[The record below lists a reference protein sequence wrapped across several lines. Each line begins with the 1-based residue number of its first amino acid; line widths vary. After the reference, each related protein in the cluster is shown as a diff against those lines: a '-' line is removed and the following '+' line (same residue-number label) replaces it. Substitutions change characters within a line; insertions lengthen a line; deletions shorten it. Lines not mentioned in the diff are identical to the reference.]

1 MILNPIPTKSRLF
14 YGWYVLAASFLI
26 LFLSSGARFTVGI
39 AFKPL
44 IAEFGW
50 SRSAVSLAVFLNMA
64 FYSLSVIA
72 TGKLY
77 DRFGPKWV
85 IILSTILV
93 SSGYMLIALTQTLWH
108 FLVLYGVVAAMGLG
122 GTTVPIFAALMS
134 KWFEKRRGLT
144 ISLALSGNCLGQFAL
159 VPLFTA
165 LITDYGWR
173 ASHLWIGFMMLVLN
187 LSLTFLVIRGDP
199 EDLGVVPYGRKE
211 ETAGPS
217 FLGDP
222 EESPPVRDMGLREA
236 MRTSSFWFFVLFMFV
251 CGSGDFLMTTH
262 LIPMVTD
269 FGIPAVTASNM
280 LAWFGLLSLAGIL
293 VAGPASDLIGDKI
306 PIALTFLLRVFAFL
320 LVIGYQNLISFYV
333 FALVFGFTFLVTAP
347 LTPTLVGRLYGFSHV
362 GVLSGFITT
371 VHHLGGGV
379 AAWGGGVLFDLTG
392 SYQTVLTISAVMAA
406 IAVVSA
412 MLIRQR
418 REAPRTKASAPTRIS
433 NTAPASR

>member
-1 MILNPIPTKSRLF
+1 MISNQTPQKSRLF

-64 FYSLSVIA
+64 VYSLSVIA

-85 IILSTILV
+85 IIVSTILV

-108 FLVLYGVVAAMGLG
+108 FLVLYGVVAALGLG

-159 VPLFTA
+159 VPLFST

-173 ASHLWIGFMMLVLN
+173 ASHLWIGLMMLVLN
-187 LSLTFLVIRGDP
+187 LGLTFLVIRGDP

-211 ETAGPS
+211 ESRSPS
-217 FLGDP
+217 LIDDA
-222 EESPPVRDMGLREA
+222 EEGPPVRDMGLRDA
-236 MRTSSFWFFVLFMFV
+236 MRTSSFWLFVLFMFV

-262 LIPMVTD
+262 MIPMVTD

-320 LVIGYQNLISFYV
+320 LVIAYQNLTSFYV
-333 FALVFGFTFLVTAP
+333 FALVFGFSYLVTAP

-371 VHHLGGGV
+371 VHHFGGGF

-392 SYQTVLTISAVMAA
+392 SYQAVLVISAILAA
-406 IAVVSA
+406 IAAVST

-418 REAPRTKASAPTRIS
+418 REAVS
-433 NTAPASR
+433 

>member
-1 MILNPIPTKSRLF
+1 MTINRDPKKSRIF

-26 LFLSSGARFTVGI
+26 LFLSSGARYTIGI

-85 IILSTILV
+85 IILSTLFV
-93 SSGYMLIALTQTLWH
+93 SSGYMLMALSQTLWH
-108 FLVLYGVVAAMGLG
+108 FLFLYGVIAAVGLG

-144 ISLALSGNCLGQFAL
+144 ISLALSGSCLGQFAL
-159 VPLFTA
+159 VPLFTT
-165 LITDYGWR
+165 LIADYGWR
-173 ASHLWIGFMMLVLN
+173 GSHFWIGVMMLVLN
-187 LSLTFLVIRGDP
+187 LGLTFLVIRGDP
-199 EDLGVVPYGRKE
+199 EDLGVIPYGRKE
-211 ETAGPS
+211 KSVNAS
-217 FLGDP
+217 SHGDA
-222 EESPPVRDMGLREA
+222 EESLPGKDLGLREA
-236 MRTSSFWFFVLFMFV
+236 MRTSSFWLFVLFMFV
-251 CGSGDFLMTTH
+251 CGSGDFLVTTH

-269 FGIPAVTASNM
+269 YGIPAATAGNM
-280 LAWFGLLSLAGIL
+280 LAWFGLLSLGGIL
-293 VAGPASDLIGDKI
+293 VAGPASDLIGDRI
-306 PIALTFLLRVFAFL
+306 PIALTFLLRVLAFL
-320 LVIGYQNLISFYV
+320 LVLRYQTMVSFYV

-371 VHHLGGGV
+371 LHHLGGGV

-392 SYQTVLTISAVMAA
+392 SYQAALGISAVMAA
-406 IAVVSA
+406 IAVVSV
-412 MLIRQR
+412 MLIREK
-418 REAPRTKASAPTRIS
+418 REAVS
-433 NTAPASR
+433 

>member
-1 MILNPIPTKSRLF
+1 MISNQTAQKSRLF

-64 FYSLSVIA
+64 VYSLSVIA

-85 IILSTILV
+85 IIVSTLFL

-108 FLVLYGVVAAMGLG
+108 FLVLYGVVAALGLG

-159 VPLFTA
+159 VPLFST

-173 ASHLWIGFMMLVLN
+173 ASHLWIGLMMLVLN
-187 LSLTFLVIRGDP
+187 LGLTFLVIRGDP
-199 EDLGVVPYGRKE
+199 EDLGVVPYGRKDE
-211 ETAGPS
+211 SRSPS
-217 FLGDP
+217 LIDDA
-222 EESPPVRDMGLREA
+222 EDTPPVRDMGLRDA
-236 MRTSSFWFFVLFMFV
+236 MRTSSFWLFVLFMFV

-262 LIPMVTD
+262 MIPMVTD

-320 LVIGYQNLISFYV
+320 LVIAYQNLTSFYV
-333 FALVFGFTFLVTAP
+333 FALIFGFSYLVTAP

-371 VHHLGGGV
+371 VHHLGGGF
-379 AAWGGGVLFDLTG
+379 AAWGGGVLFDMTG
-392 SYQTVLTISAVMAA
+392 SYQAVLVISAILAA
-406 IAVVSA
+406 IAAVST

-418 REAPRTKASAPTRIS
+418 RQVVS
-433 NTAPASR
+433 

>member
-1 MILNPIPTKSRLF
+1 MISNQTPKPSRIF

-26 LFLSSGARFTVGI
+26 LFLNSGARFTIGI

-64 FYSLSVIA
+64 FFSLSVIV
-72 TGKLY
+72 TGKGY

-85 IILSTILV
+85 IVISTILI
-93 SSGYMLIALTQTLWH
+93 SSGYMLIALTQRLWH
-108 FLVLYGVVAAMGLG
+108 FLFLYGVVAGVGLG
-122 GTTVPIFAALMS
+122 GTAVPIFAALMS

-159 VPLFTA
+159 VPLFTT

-173 ASHLWIGFMMLVLN
+173 ASHFWIGLMMLALN
-187 LSLTFLVIRGDP
+187 LGLTFLVIRGDP
-199 EDLGVVPYGRKE
+199 EDLGIVPYGRKE
-211 ETAGPS
+211 ESRNPS
-217 FLGDP
+217 SPNDI
-222 EESPPVRDMGLREA
+222 EETPPLRDMGLREA
-236 MRTSSFWFFVLFMFV
+236 MGTYSFWLFVLFMFV
-251 CGSGDFLMTTH
+251 CGSGDFLVTTH

-269 FGIPAVTASNM
+269 YGIPATTASNM

-306 PIALTFLLRVFAFL
+306 PIALTFLLRVLTFL
-320 LVIGYQNLISFYV
+320 LVIWYQNMISFYL

-371 VHHLGGGV
+371 IHHLGGGI
-379 AAWGGGVLFDLTG
+379 AAWGGGVVFDLTG
-392 SYQTVLTISAVMAA
+392 SYQTVLIISAVMAGIAA
-406 IAVVSA
+406 ISA

-418 REAPRTKASAPTRIS
+418 REAVS
-433 NTAPASR
+433 

>member
-1 MILNPIPTKSRLF
+1 MISNQTPQKSFVF

-26 LFLSSGARFTVGI
+26 LFLSSGARFTIGI
-39 AFKPL
+39 SFKPL

-50 SRSAVSLAVFLNMA
+50 SRSSLSLSVFLNMA
-64 FYSLSVIA
+64 VYSLSVIA

-85 IILSTILV
+85 IVISTILV

-122 GTTVPIFAALMS
+122 GTTVPIVAALMS

-159 VPLFTA
+159 VPLFTT
-165 LITDYGWR
+165 LIAEYGWR
-173 ASHLWIGFMMLVLN
+173 ASHFWIGLMMLVLN
-187 LSLTFLVIRGDP
+187 LGLTFLVIRGDP
-199 EDLGVVPYGRKE
+199 EDLGVAPYGRKE
-211 ETAGPS
+211 ESAIVSAPGEARSVP
-217 FLGDP
+217 L
-222 EESPPVRDMGLREA
+222 VKDMGLGDA
-236 MRTSSFWFFVLFMFV
+236 MRTSSFWLFVLFMFI
-251 CGSGDFLMTTH
+251 CGSGDFLITTH
-262 LIPMVTD
+262 MIPMVTD
-269 FGIPAVTASNM
+269 VGIPAATASNM
-280 LAWFGLLSLAGIL
+280 LAWLGLLSLAGIL

-320 LVIGYQNLISFYV
+320 LVIAYQNMVSFYV

-347 LTPTLVGRLYGFSHV
+347 LTPTLVGRLYGFSHI

-371 VHHLGGGV
+371 IHHLGGGV

-392 SYQTVLTISAVMAA
+392 SYQAVLIISAVMAA
-406 IAVVSA
+406 IAVVSV
-412 MLIRQR
+412 MLIGR
-418 REAPRTKASAPTRIS
+418 RPEGTS
-433 NTAPASR
+433 

>member
-1 MILNPIPTKSRLF
+1 MISNSAQRQSRIF

-26 LFLSSGARFTVGI
+26 LFLSSGARFTIGI

-50 SRSAVSLAVFLNMA
+50 SRSAVSLAALLNMT
-64 FYSLSVIA
+64 FFSLSVIA
-72 TGKLY
+72 TGKWY

-93 SSGYMLIALTQTLWH
+93 SGGYMLIALTQTLWH

-159 VPLFTA
+159 VPLFTT

-173 ASHLWIGFMMLVLN
+173 ASHFWIGLMMLVLN
-187 LSLTFLVIRGDP
+187 LGLTFLVIRGDP
-199 EDLGVVPYGRKE
+199 EDLGVVPYGRIE
-211 ETAGPS
+211 DSASPFSHDDTVT
-217 FLGDP
+217 
-222 EESPPVRDMGLREA
+222 SPPMRDMGLREA
-236 MRTSSFWFFVLFMFV
+236 MGTSSFWLFVLFMFV
-251 CGSGDFLMTTH
+251 CGSGDFLVTTH

-269 FGIPAVTASNM
+269 YGIPAPTASNM

-306 PIALTFLLRVFAFL
+306 PIAITFLLRVLAFL
-320 LVIGYQNLISFYV
+320 LVLKVQSMFSFYV
-333 FALVFGFTFLVTAP
+333 FALLFGFTFLVTAP

-371 VHHLGGGV
+371 IHHLGGGV

-392 SYQTVLTISAVMAA
+392 SYQTVLIISAVMAA
-406 IAVVSA
+406 IAAVSA

-418 REAPRTKASAPTRIS
+418 REVVS
-433 NTAPASR
+433 

>member
-1 MILNPIPTKSRLF
+1 MISNPTPGKSRIY

-26 LFLSSGARFTVGI
+26 LFLSSGARFTIGI

-50 SRSAVSLAVFLNMA
+50 SRSAVSLAAFLNMT
-64 FYSLSVIA
+64 FFSLSVVA
-72 TGKLY
+72 TGKWY

-85 IILSTILV
+85 IIVSTVLV

-108 FLVLYGVVAAMGLG
+108 FLFLYGVVAGVGLG
-122 GTTVPIFAALMS
+122 GSSVPIFAALMS

-159 VPLFTA
+159 VPLFTT

-173 ASHLWIGFMMLVLN
+173 VSHFWIGFMMLVLN
-187 LSLTFLVIRGDP
+187 LALTFLVIRGDP

-211 ETAGPS
+211 ESASPS
-217 FLGDP
+217 SFDDAQ
-222 EESPPVRDMGLREA
+222 ESPQLKDMGLREA
-236 MRTSSFWFFVLFMFV
+236 MRTSSFWLFVLFMFV
-251 CGSGDFLMTTH
+251 CGSGDFLVTTH

-269 FGIPAVTASNM
+269 YGIPAVTASNM
-280 LAWFGLLSLAGIL
+280 LAWFGLLSLGGIL

-306 PIALTFLLRVFAFL
+306 PIALTFLVRVFAFL
-320 LVIGYQNLISFYV
+320 LVIAYQDLFSFYV

-371 VHHLGGGV
+371 IHHLGGGV
-379 AAWGGGVLFDLTG
+379 AAWGEGLSLT
-392 SYQTVLTISAVMAA
+392 
-406 IAVVSA
+406 
-412 MLIRQR
+412 
-418 REAPRTKASAPTRIS
+418 
-433 NTAPASR
+433 

>member
-1 MILNPIPTKSRLF
+1 MILNPTPSQSRLF

-64 FYSLSVIA
+64 VYSLSVIA

-85 IILSTILV
+85 IIVSTILV

-108 FLVLYGVVAAMGLG
+108 FLILYGVVAALGLG

-159 VPLFTA
+159 VPLFST

-173 ASHLWIGFMMLVLN
+173 ASHLWIGLMMLVLN
-187 LSLTFLVIRGDP
+187 LGLTFLVIRGDP

-211 ETAGPS
+211 ESRSPS
-217 FLGDP
+217 LIDDA
-222 EESPPVRDMGLREA
+222 EEGPPVRDMGLRDA
-236 MRTSSFWFFVLFMFV
+236 MRTSSFWLFVLFMFV

-262 LIPMVTD
+262 MIPMVTD

-320 LVIGYQNLISFYV
+320 LVIAYQNLTSFYV
-333 FALVFGFTFLVTAP
+333 FALVFGFSYLVTAP

-371 VHHLGGGV
+371 VHHFGGGF

-392 SYQTVLTISAVMAA
+392 SYQAVLVISAILAA
-406 IAVVSA
+406 IAAVST
-412 MLIRQR
+412 MLIRQKR
-418 REAPRTKASAPTRIS
+418 QVVS
-433 NTAPASR
+433 

>member
-1 MILNPIPTKSRLF
+1 MTSNQTPKKPRIF

-44 IAEFGW
+44 LADFGW
-50 SRSAVSLAVFLNMA
+50 SRSDVSLAVFLNMA
-64 FYSLSVIA
+64 VYSVSVIA
-72 TGKLY
+72 VGKLY

-85 IILSTILV
+85 IVASTILV

-108 FLVLYGVVAAMGLG
+108 FLALYGVVAALGLG

-159 VPLFTA
+159 VPLFST

-173 ASHLWIGFMMLVLN
+173 ASHFWIGLIMLVLN
-187 LSLTFLVIRGDP
+187 LGLTFLVIRGDP
-199 EDLGVVPYGRKE
+199 KDLGVVPHGRKE
-211 ETAGPS
+211 ESTSPS
-217 FLGDP
+217 FIDDT
-222 EESPPVRDMGLREA
+222 EEGPPVRDMGLREA
-236 MRTSSFWFFVLFMFV
+236 MQTSSFWLFVFFMFV

-262 LIPMVTD
+262 MIPMVTD
-269 FGIPAVTASNM
+269 FGIPAQTASNM

-320 LVIGYQNLISFYV
+320 LIIAFENLFSFYV
-333 FALVFGFTFLVTAP
+333 FALVFGFTFFVTAP

-362 GVLSGFITT
+362 GVLAGFITT
-371 VHHLGGGV
+371 VHHFGGGV

-392 SYQTVLTISAVMAA
+392 SYRAVLVLSAVMTAMAA
-406 IAVVSA
+406 VST
-412 MLIRQR
+412 MLIRQK
-418 REAPRTKASAPTRIS
+418 REGVS
-433 NTAPASR
+433 

>member
-1 MILNPIPTKSRLF
+1 MISNSTHRKSGIF

-26 LFLSSGARFTVGI
+26 LFLSSGARFTIGI

-64 FYSLSVIA
+64 IYSLSVIA
-72 TGKLY
+72 TGRWY

-85 IILSTILV
+85 IVFSTILV
-93 SSGYMLIALTQTLWH
+93 SSGYMLIALTQTLWQ

-122 GTTVPIFAALMS
+122 GTTAPIFAALMS

-144 ISLALSGNCLGQFAL
+144 ISLALSGNCLGQFVL
-159 VPLFTA
+159 VPLFTT

-173 ASHLWIGFMMLVLN
+173 ASHFWIGLMMLGLN
-187 LSLTFLVIRGDP
+187 LGLTFLVIRGDP
-199 EDLGVVPYGRKE
+199 EDLSVIPYGRKE
-211 ETAGPS
+211 ESAS
-217 FLGDP
+217 AFFLDDA
-222 EESPPVRDMGLREA
+222 EESPPARDMGLREA
-236 MRTSSFWFFVLFMFV
+236 MGTSSFWLFVLFMFV
-251 CGSGDFLMTTH
+251 CGSGDFLVTTH
-262 LIPMVTD
+262 MIPMVTD
-269 FGIPAVTASNM
+269 FGIPAFTASNM

-293 VAGPASDLIGDKI
+293 VAGPASDIIGDKI

-320 LVIGYQNLISFYV
+320 LVIWYQNLVSFYV

-371 VHHLGGGV
+371 IHHLGGGV

-392 SYQTVLTISAVMAA
+392 SYHAVLVISAVMAA

-412 MLIRQR
+412 LVIRQR
-418 REAPRTKASAPTRIS
+418 RETVS
-433 NTAPASR
+433 

>member
-1 MILNPIPTKSRLF
+1 MISNLNPSKSRIF

-26 LFLSSGARFTVGI
+26 LFLSSGARFTIGI

-50 SRSAVSLAVFLNMA
+50 SRSAVSLAAFLNMT
-64 FYSLSVIA
+64 FFSLSVIA
-72 TGKLY
+72 TGKWY

-159 VPLFTA
+159 VPLFTT

-173 ASHLWIGFMMLVLN
+173 ASHFWIGLMMLVLN
-187 LSLTFLVIRGDP
+187 LGLTFLVIRGDP

-211 ETAGPS
+211 ESAS
-217 FLGDP
+217 LLSRGDA
-222 EESPPVRDMGLREA
+222 EENPPVRDMGLREA
-236 MRTSSFWFFVLFMFV
+236 MGTSSFWLFVLFMFV
-251 CGSGDFLMTTH
+251 CGSGDFLVTTH

-269 FGIPAVTASNM
+269 HGIPAPTASNM

-306 PIALTFLLRVFAFL
+306 PIALTFLLRVLAFL
-320 LVIGYQNLISFYV
+320 LVLKVQSMVSFYV
-333 FALVFGFTFLVTAP
+333 FSLIFGFTFLVTAP

-371 VHHLGGGV
+371 IHHLGGGI

-392 SYQTVLTISAVMAA
+392 SYQTVLIISAVMAA
-406 IAVVSA
+406 IAAVSA

-418 REAPRTKASAPTRIS
+418 RETVS
-433 NTAPASR
+433 

>member
-1 MILNPIPTKSRLF
+1 MISNPIPRKSRIF

-26 LFLSSGARFTVGI
+26 LFLNSGARFTIGI

-44 IAEFGW
+44 LAEFGW

-64 FYSLSVIA
+64 FFSLSVIA

-85 IILSTILV
+85 IVTSTVLI
-93 SSGYMLIALTQTLWH
+93 SSGYMLVALTQTLWH
-108 FLVLYGVVAAMGLG
+108 FLFLYGVVAGVGLG
-122 GTTVPIFAALMS
+122 GTSVPIFAALMS
-134 KWFEKRRGLT
+134 KWFEKRRGLA

-159 VPLFTA
+159 VPLFTT
-165 LITDYGWR
+165 LIMETGWR
-173 ASHLWIGFMMLVLN
+173 ASHFWIGLMMLALN
-187 LSLTFLVIRGDP
+187 LGLTFLVIRGDP

-211 ETAGPS
+211 ESRSPFSHAHT
-217 FLGDP
+217 
-222 EESPPVRDMGLREA
+222 EEDPPVRDMGLREA
-236 MRTSSFWFFVLFMFV
+236 MGTYSFWLFVLFMFV
-251 CGSGDFLMTTH
+251 CGSGDFLVTTH

-269 FGIPAVTASNM
+269 YGIPAQTASNM

-306 PIALTFLLRVFAFL
+306 PIALTFLLRVLTFL
-320 LVIGYQNLISFYV
+320 LVIWTQNMASFYV

-371 VHHLGGGV
+371 LHHLGGGI
-379 AAWGGGVLFDLTG
+379 AAWGGGILFDLTG
-392 SYQTVLTISAVMAA
+392 SYQTVLIISAVMAG
-406 IAVVSA
+406 IAVVST

-418 REAPRTKASAPTRIS
+418 REVV
-433 NTAPASR
+433 

>member
-1 MILNPIPTKSRLF
+1 MISNSTPRPSRIF

-26 LFLSSGARFTVGI
+26 LFLSSGARFTIGI

-44 IAEFGW
+44 LAEFGW
-50 SRSAVSLAVFLNMA
+50 SRSDVSLAALLNMT
-64 FYSLSVIA
+64 FFSLSVIV
-72 TGKLY
+72 TGKWY

-85 IILSTILV
+85 IVVSTLLV

-108 FLVLYGVVAAMGLG
+108 FLLLYGVIAAMGLG

-159 VPLFTA
+159 VPVFTT
-165 LITDYGWR
+165 LITECGWR
-173 ASHLWIGFMMLVLN
+173 ASHFWIGCMMLVLN

-199 EDLGVVPYGRKE
+199 EDLGVIPYGRQE
-211 ETAGPS
+211 ANASPS
-217 FLGDP
+217 APGEAADRAAEKDLGL
-222 EESPPVRDMGLREA
+222 GEA
-236 MRTSSFWFFVLFMFV
+236 MRKPSFWLFTLFMFV
-251 CGSGDFLMTTH
+251 CGSGDFLVTTH
-262 LIPMVTD
+262 MIPMVTD

-280 LAWFGLLSLAGIL
+280 LAWFGLLGLAGIL
-293 VAGPASDLIGDKI
+293 AAGPASDLIGDKI
-306 PIALTFLLRVFAFL
+306 PIALTFLLRVFAFI
-320 LVIGYQNLISFYV
+320 LVIAYQNMVSFYV

-371 VHHLGGGV
+371 IHHLGGGI

-392 SYQTVLTISAVMAA
+392 SYRIVLIISAAMAA
-406 IAVVSA
+406 MAVVSV
-412 MLIRQR
+412 MLIRPR
-418 REAPRTKASAPTRIS
+418 RETAHPR
-433 NTAPASR
+433 

>member
-1 MILNPIPTKSRLF
+1 MISNSTQRRSPIF

-50 SRSAVSLAVFLNMA
+50 SRSSVSLAVFLNMA
-64 FYSLSVIA
+64 VYSLSVIA

-85 IILSTILV
+85 IVTSTILV

-108 FLVLYGVVAAMGLG
+108 FLVLYGVVAALGLG

-159 VPLFTA
+159 VPLFST

-173 ASHLWIGFMMLVLN
+173 ASHLWIGLMMLVLN
-187 LSLTFLVIRGDP
+187 LGLTFLVIRGDP
-199 EDLGVVPYGRKE
+199 EDLGVVPHGRKE
-211 ETAGPS
+211 ESTSPS
-217 FLGDP
+217 FIDHA
-222 EESPPVRDMGLREA
+222 EESPPVRDMGLRDA
-236 MRTSSFWFFVLFMFV
+236 MRTSSFWLFAVFMFV
-251 CGSGDFLMTTH
+251 CGSGDFLVTTH

-320 LVIGYQNLISFYV
+320 LVIAYQNLVSFYV
-333 FALVFGFTFLVTAP
+333 FALVFGFSFLVTAP

-362 GVLSGFITT
+362 GILSGFITT
-371 VHHLGGGV
+371 VHHLGGGI
-379 AAWGGGVLFDLTG
+379 AAWGGGVLYDMTG
-392 SYQTVLTISAVMAA
+392 SYQAVLVISAIMAA
-406 IAVVSA
+406 IAAVST

-418 REAPRTKASAPTRIS
+418 REMVS
-433 NTAPASR
+433 

>member
-1 MILNPIPTKSRLF
+1 MLMISNPTPRQSGIF

-50 SRSAVSLAVFLNMA
+50 SRSDVSLAVFLNMA
-64 FYSLSVIA
+64 VYSLSVIA

-85 IILSTILV
+85 IVASTLLV

-108 FLVLYGVVAAMGLG
+108 FLVLYGVVAALGLG

-144 ISLALSGNCLGQFAL
+144 ISLALSGNCLGHFAL
-159 VPLFTA
+159 VPLFSI
-165 LITDYGWR
+165 LIADCGWR
-173 ASHLWIGFMMLVLN
+173 ASHFWIGFMMLVLN
-187 LSLTFLVIRGDP
+187 LGLTFLVIRGDP
-199 EDLGVVPYGRKE
+199 EDLGVVPHGRKE
-211 ETAGPS
+211 ESTRPS
-217 FLGDP
+217 SVD
-222 EESPPVRDMGLREA
+222 EADDSPQVRDMGLREA
-236 MRTSSFWFFVLFMFV
+236 MKTSSFWLFVLFMFV

-262 LIPMVTD
+262 IIPMVTD
-269 FGIPAVTASNM
+269 FGIPAATAGNM

-293 VAGPASDLIGDKI
+293 VAGPASDLIGDRI
-306 PIALTFLLRVFAFL
+306 PIAMSFLLRVFAFL
-320 LVIGYQNLISFYV
+320 LIIAYQNLLSFYV
-333 FALVFGFTFLVTAP
+333 FSLVFGFTYFVTAP

-362 GVLSGFITT
+362 GVLSGFVTT
-371 VHHLGGGV
+371 VHHFGGGF

-392 SYQTVLTISAVMAA
+392 SYQTVLVISAIMAA
-406 IAVVSA
+406 LAAVST
-412 MLIRQR
+412 MMIRER
-418 REAPRTKASAPTRIS
+418 RETVPQR
-433 NTAPASR
+433 

>member
-1 MILNPIPTKSRLF
+1 MISNPIPGKSRIY

-26 LFLSSGARFTVGI
+26 LFLSSGARFTIGI

-50 SRSAVSLAVFLNMA
+50 SRSAVSLAAFLNMT
-64 FYSLSVIA
+64 FFSLSVVA
-72 TGKLY
+72 TGKWY

-85 IILSTILV
+85 IIVSTVLV

-108 FLVLYGVVAAMGLG
+108 FLFLYGVVAGVGLG
-122 GTTVPIFAALMS
+122 GSSVPIFAALMS

-159 VPLFTA
+159 VPLFTT

-173 ASHLWIGFMMLVLN
+173 VSHFWIGFMMLVFN
-187 LSLTFLVIRGDP
+187 LALTFLVIRGDP

-211 ETAGPS
+211 ESACPS
-217 FLGDP
+217 SFDDAQ
-222 EESPPVRDMGLREA
+222 ESPQLKDMGLREA
-236 MRTSSFWFFVLFMFV
+236 MRTSSFWLFVLFMFV
-251 CGSGDFLMTTH
+251 CGSGDFLVTTH

-269 FGIPAVTASNM
+269 YGIPAVTASNM
-280 LAWFGLLSLAGIL
+280 LAWFGLLSLGGIL

-306 PIALTFLLRVFAFL
+306 PIALTFLVRVFAFL
-320 LVIGYQNLISFYV
+320 LVIAYQDLFSFYV

-371 VHHLGGGV
+371 IHHLGGGV
-379 AAWGGGVLFDLTG
+379 AAWGGGVIFDLTG
-392 SYQTVLTISAVMAA
+392 SYQAVLIISAVMAL
-406 IAVVSA
+406 IAVGSA

-418 REAPRTKASAPTRIS
+418 READ
-433 NTAPASR
+433 

>member
-1 MILNPIPTKSRLF
+1 MILNPTPSQSRLF

-64 FYSLSVIA
+64 VYSLSVIA

-85 IILSTILV
+85 IIASTILV

-108 FLVLYGVVAAMGLG
+108 FLVLYGVVAALGLG

-159 VPLFTA
+159 VPLFST

-173 ASHLWIGFMMLVLN
+173 ASHLWIGLMMLVLN
-187 LSLTFLVIRGDP
+187 LGLTFLVIRGDP

-211 ETAGPS
+211 ESRSPS
-217 FLGDP
+217 LIDDA
-222 EESPPVRDMGLREA
+222 EEGPPVRDMGLRDA
-236 MRTSSFWFFVLFMFV
+236 MRTSSFWLFVLFMFV

-262 LIPMVTD
+262 MIPMVTD

-320 LVIGYQNLISFYV
+320 LVIAYQNLTSFYV
-333 FALVFGFTFLVTAP
+333 FALVFGFSYLVTAP

-371 VHHLGGGV
+371 VHHFGGGF

-392 SYQTVLTISAVMAA
+392 SYQAVLVISAILAA
-406 IAVVSA
+406 IAAVST
-412 MLIRQR
+412 MLIRQKR
-418 REAPRTKASAPTRIS
+418 QVVS
-433 NTAPASR
+433 

>member
-1 MILNPIPTKSRLF
+1 MISNSTQRQSRIF
-14 YGWYVLAASFLI
+14 YGWYVLAAAFLI
-26 LFLSSGARFTVGI
+26 LFLSSGARFTIGI

-64 FYSLSVIA
+64 FFSLSVIA
-72 TGKLY
+72 AGKWY
-77 DRFGPKWV
+77 DRFGPKWLIV
-85 IILSTILV
+85 FSTILV

-108 FLVLYGVVAAMGLG
+108 FLVLYGVVAGIGLG

-159 VPLFTA
+159 IPLFTT
-165 LITDYGWR
+165 LISDYGWR
-173 ASHLWIGFMMLVLN
+173 ASHFWIGLMMLVLN
-187 LSLTFLVIRGDP
+187 LGLTFLVIRGDP

-211 ETAGPS
+211 DSASPFSHGDTET
-217 FLGDP
+217 
-222 EESPPVRDMGLREA
+222 SPPMRDMGLREA
-236 MRTSSFWFFVLFMFV
+236 MGTSSFWLFVLFMFV
-251 CGSGDFLMTTH
+251 CGSGDFLVTTH

-269 FGIPAVTASNM
+269 YGIPAPTASNM

-306 PIALTFLLRVFAFL
+306 PIALTFLLRVLAFL
-320 LVIGYQNLISFYV
+320 LVLKVQSMVSFYV
-333 FALVFGFTFLVTAP
+333 FALLFGFTFLVTAP

-371 VHHLGGGV
+371 IHHLGGGV

-392 SYQTVLTISAVMAA
+392 SYQTVLIISAVMAA
-406 IAVVSA
+406 IAAVSA
-412 MLIRQR
+412 MLIRQK
-418 REAPRTKASAPTRIS
+418 REVVS
-433 NTAPASR
+433 

>member
-1 MILNPIPTKSRLF
+1 MISNSSRKITHLLRLVCAGCVF
-14 YGWYVLAASFLI
+14 SHPVPELRG
-26 LFLSSGARFTVGI
+26 RFTIGI
-39 AFKPL
+39 AFRPL
-44 IAEFGW
+44 IADFGW
-50 SRSAVSLAVFLNMA
+50 SRSAVSLAAFLNMT
-64 FYSLSVIA
+64 FFSLSVIA
-72 TGKLY
+72 TGKWY

-159 VPLFTA
+159 VPLFTT

-173 ASHLWIGFMMLVLN
+173 VSHFWIGFMMLVLN
-187 LSLTFLVIRGDP
+187 LALTFLVIRGDP

-211 ETAGPS
+211 ESASPS
-217 FLGDP
+217 SPGD
-222 EESPPVRDMGLREA
+222 EKHTLPVRDIGLRDA
-236 MRTSSFWFFVLFMFV
+236 MRTSSFWLFVLFMFV

-269 FGIPAVTASNM
+269 YGIPAHTASNM

-306 PIALTFLLRVFAFL
+306 PIALTFLLRIFAFL
-320 LVIGYQNLISFYV
+320 LVIWYQNLVSFYV

-392 SYQTVLTISAVMAA
+392 SYQTVLILSAVMAGIAA
-406 IAVVSA
+406 ISV

-418 REAPRTKASAPTRIS
+418 RETVS
-433 NTAPASR
+433 

>member
-1 MILNPIPTKSRLF
+1 MISNQTPQESRLF

-64 FYSLSVIA
+64 VYSLSVIA

-85 IILSTILV
+85 IIVSTIFV

-108 FLVLYGVVAAMGLG
+108 FLFLYGVVAALGLG

-159 VPLFTA
+159 VPLFST

-173 ASHLWIGFMMLVLN
+173 ASHLWIGLMMLVLN
-187 LSLTFLVIRGDP
+187 LGLTFLVIRGDP

-211 ETAGPS
+211 ESRSPS
-217 FLGDP
+217 SIDDA
-222 EESPPVRDMGLREA
+222 EDTPPVRDLGLREA
-236 MRTSSFWFFVLFMFV
+236 MRTSSFWLFVLFMFV

-262 LIPMVTD
+262 MIPMVTD

-320 LVIGYQNLISFYV
+320 LVIAYQNLTSFYV
-333 FALVFGFTFLVTAP
+333 FALIFGFSYLVTAP

-371 VHHLGGGV
+371 VHHLGGGF

-392 SYQTVLTISAVMAA
+392 SYQAVLVISAILAA
-406 IAVVSA
+406 IAAVST

-418 REAPRTKASAPTRIS
+418 RQVVS
-433 NTAPASR
+433 

>member
-1 MILNPIPTKSRLF
+1 MISNLNPRKSRIF

-26 LFLSSGARFTVGI
+26 LFLSSGARFTIGI

-50 SRSAVSLAVFLNMA
+50 SRSAVSLAAFLNMT
-64 FYSLSVIA
+64 FFSLSVIA
-72 TGKLY
+72 TGKWY

-159 VPLFTA
+159 VPLFTT
-165 LITDYGWR
+165 LITDHGWR
-173 ASHLWIGFMMLVLN
+173 TSHFWIGFTMLVLN
-187 LSLTFLVIRGDP
+187 LGLTFLVIRGDP

-211 ETAGPS
+211 ESASPFS
-217 FLGDP
+217 NGDT
-222 EESPPVRDMGLREA
+222 ETRSPMRDMGLREA
-236 MRTSSFWFFVLFMFV
+236 MRTSSFWLFVLFMFV
-251 CGSGDFLMTTH
+251 CGSGDFLVTTH

-269 FGIPAVTASNM
+269 YGIPAPTASNM

-306 PIALTFLLRVFAFL
+306 PIAITFLLRVLAFL
-320 LVIGYQNLISFYV
+320 LVIGYQSLVSFYA

-371 VHHLGGGV
+371 IHHLGGGV

-392 SYQTVLTISAVMAA
+392 TYQTVLIISAVMAA

-412 MLIRQR
+412 MLIRPR
-418 REAPRTKASAPTRIS
+418 REVVS
-433 NTAPASR
+433 

>member
-1 MILNPIPTKSRLF
+1 MILNPTPRQSRIF

-26 LFLSSGARFTVGI
+26 LFLSSGARFTIGI

-50 SRSAVSLAVFLNMA
+50 SRSAVSLAAFLNMT
-64 FYSLSVIA
+64 FFSLSVIA
-72 TGKLY
+72 TGRWY

-85 IILSTILV
+85 IIISTILV

-144 ISLALSGNCLGQFAL
+144 ISLALSGNCLGQFVL
-159 VPLFTA
+159 VPLFTT

-173 ASHLWIGFMMLVLN
+173 ASHFWIGLMMLVLN
-187 LSLTFLVIRGDP
+187 LGLTFLVIRGDP
-199 EDLGVVPYGRKE
+199 EDLGVIPYGRE
-211 ETAGPS
+211 EESASPS
-217 FLGDP
+217 SLGDA

-236 MRTSSFWFFVLFMFV
+236 MRTSSFWLFVLFMFV
-251 CGSGDFLMTTH
+251 CGSGDFLLTTH
-262 LIPMVTD
+262 MIPMVTD

-320 LVIGYQNLISFYV
+320 LVIWYQNLVSFYV

-371 VHHLGGGV
+371 IHHLGGGV

-392 SYQTVLTISAVMAA
+392 SYQTVLVISAVMAA

-418 REAPRTKASAPTRIS
+418 REVVS
-433 NTAPASR
+433 

>member
-1 MILNPIPTKSRLF
+1 MISNLNPRKSRIF

-26 LFLSSGARFTVGI
+26 LFLSSGARFTIGI

-50 SRSAVSLAVFLNMA
+50 SRSAVSLAAFLNMT
-64 FYSLSVIA
+64 FFSLSVIA
-72 TGKLY
+72 TGKWY

-159 VPLFTA
+159 VPLFTT
-165 LITDYGWR
+165 LITDHGWR
-173 ASHLWIGFMMLVLN
+173 ASHFWIGFTMLVLN
-187 LSLTFLVIRGDP
+187 LGLTFLVIRGDP

-211 ETAGPS
+211 ESASPFS
-217 FLGDP
+217 HGDT
-222 EESPPVRDMGLREA
+222 ETRSPMRDMGLREA
-236 MRTSSFWFFVLFMFV
+236 MRTSSFWLFVLFMFV
-251 CGSGDFLMTTH
+251 CGSGDFLVTTH

-269 FGIPAVTASNM
+269 YGIPAPTASNM

-306 PIALTFLLRVFAFL
+306 PIAITFLLRVLAFL
-320 LVIGYQNLISFYV
+320 LVIGYQSLVSFYA

-371 VHHLGGGV
+371 IHHLGGGV

-392 SYQTVLTISAVMAA
+392 TYQTVLIISAVMAA

-412 MLIRQR
+412 MLIRPR
-418 REAPRTKASAPTRIS
+418 REVVS
-433 NTAPASR
+433 

>member
-1 MILNPIPTKSRLF
+1 MISNLNPRKSRIF

-26 LFLSSGARFTVGI
+26 LFLSSGARFTIGI

-50 SRSAVSLAVFLNMA
+50 SRSAVSLAAFLNMT
-64 FYSLSVIA
+64 FFSLSVIA
-72 TGKLY
+72 TGKWY

-159 VPLFTA
+159 VPLFTT
-165 LITDYGWR
+165 LITDHGWR
-173 ASHLWIGFMMLVLN
+173 ASHFWIGFTMLVLN
-187 LSLTFLVIRGDP
+187 LGLTFLVIRGDP

-211 ETAGPS
+211 ESASPFS
-217 FLGDP
+217 HGDT
-222 EESPPVRDMGLREA
+222 ETRSPMRDMGLREA
-236 MRTSSFWFFVLFMFV
+236 MRTSSFWLFVLFMFV
-251 CGSGDFLMTTH
+251 CGSGDFLVTTH

-269 FGIPAVTASNM
+269 YGIPAPTASNM

-306 PIALTFLLRVFAFL
+306 PIAITFLLRVLAFL
-320 LVIGYQNLISFYV
+320 LVIGYQNLVSYYV

-371 VHHLGGGV
+371 IHHLGGGV

-392 SYQTVLTISAVMAA
+392 TYQTVLIISAVMAA

-412 MLIRQR
+412 MLIRPR
-418 REAPRTKASAPTRIS
+418 REVVS
-433 NTAPASR
+433 

>member
-1 MILNPIPTKSRLF
+1 MISNSTQRQSRIF

-26 LFLSSGARFTVGI
+26 LFLSSGARFTIGI

-64 FYSLSVIA
+64 FFSLSVIA
-72 TGKLY
+72 AGKCY

-85 IILSTILV
+85 IVFSTILI

-108 FLVLYGVVAAMGLG
+108 FLLLYGVVAGMGLG
-122 GTTVPIFAALMS
+122 GTAVPIFAALMS

-159 VPLFTA
+159 VPLFTT

-173 ASHLWIGFMMLVLN
+173 ASHFWIGLMMLVLN
-187 LSLTFLVIRGDP
+187 LGLTFLVIRGDP
-199 EDLGVVPYGRKE
+199 EYLGVVPYGRKE
-211 ETAGPS
+211 ESASAFSG
-217 FLGDP
+217 GDA
-222 EESPPVRDMGLREA
+222 EASPPVRDMGLREA
-236 MRTSSFWFFVLFMFV
+236 MGTSSFWLFVLFMLA

-269 FGIPAVTASNM
+269 YGIPAHTASNM
-280 LAWFGLLSLAGIL
+280 LAWFGLLSLTGIL

-320 LVIGYQNLISFYV
+320 LVIWYQNLVSFYV

-371 VHHLGGGV
+371 IHHLGGGV

-392 SYQTVLTISAVMAA
+392 SYQTVLILSAVMAGIAA
-406 IAVVSA
+406 ISV

-418 REAPRTKASAPTRIS
+418 RETVS
-433 NTAPASR
+433 